1 MLSSGKKDGQAFRYV
16 PSQFITRKM
25 CELAVEADPEL
36 LNNVPENFRTLRIC
50 INAIKRCKYFIICIT
65 RKRYELFDNNTE
77 IDLIKRL

>member
-1 MLSSGKKDGQAFRYV
+1 MCLAAVKKDGQAFRYV

-50 INAIKRCKYFIICIT
+50 INAIKKDVSTLSYVSRE
-65 RKRYELFDNNTE
+65 KRYELFDNNTE
-77 IDLIKRL
+77 IVFN